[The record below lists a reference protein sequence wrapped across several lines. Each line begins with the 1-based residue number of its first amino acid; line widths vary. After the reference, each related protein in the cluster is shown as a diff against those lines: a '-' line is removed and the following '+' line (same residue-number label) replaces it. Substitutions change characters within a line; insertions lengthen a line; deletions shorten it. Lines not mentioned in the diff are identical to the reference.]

1 MNYTTELEAVN
12 TMLSAVGSSPV
23 SDLNNP
29 GAEIAIAKNILT
41 ETRREVL
48 SRGWA
53 FNSDREM
60 EVAVPSSGEY
70 VVAEN
75 IMRIDGSAGYNG
87 NLDLVQRAGKLYDR
101 KNHPVTLT
109 ETTITVD
116 VIYSLNW
123 TDCPEVARRLMM
135 IRSARVFADR
145 IVGFNHQ
152 HQFTVADEYQAMSD
166 LREYEG
172 DTGDYNMLTGN
183 WDVYRTVR
191 RGSPIRDVSF

>member
-1 MNYTTELEAVN
+1 MNYTTELDAVN

-29 GAEIAIAKNILT
+29 GAEVAIAKNILT
-41 ETRREVL
+41 ETRREIL

-53 FNSDREM
+53 FNSDQKM
-60 EVAVPSSGEY
+60 EVAVPTSGEY
-70 VVAEN
+70 VIAEN
-75 IMRIDGSAGYNG
+75 IMRIDGSDGYNG
-87 NLDLVQRAGKLYDR
+87 NLDLVQRSGKLYDR
-101 KNHPVTLT
+101 KNHTFALT

-135 IRSARVFADR
+135 IRSARIFADR
-145 IVGFNHQ
+145 IVGYNHQ
-152 HQFTVADEYQAMSD
+152 HQFTMGDEFQAMSD

-183 WDVYRTVR
+183 WDVYRIIR

>member
-29 GAEIAIAKNILT
+29 GAEVAIAKNILT
-41 ETRREVL
+41 ETRREIL

-53 FNSDREM
+53 FNSDRKM

-70 VVAEN
+70 IVAEN
-75 IMRIDGSAGYNG
+75 IMRIDGSDGYNG

-101 KNHPVTLT
+101 KNHTFTLT
-109 ETTITVD
+109 ETTLTVD

-135 IRSARVFADR
+135 VRSARVFADR
-145 IVGFNHQ
+145 IVGYNHQ

-172 DTGDYNMLTGN
+172 DTGDYNMLTDN

-191 RGSPIRDVSF
+191 RGSPIKDVSF

>member
-1 MNYTTELEAVN
+1 MNYTTELDAVN

-29 GAEIAIAKNILT
+29 GAEVAIAKNILT
-41 ETRREVL
+41 ETRREIL

-53 FNSDREM
+53 FNSDRKM

-70 VVAEN
+70 IVAEN
-75 IMRIDGSAGYNG
+75 IMRIDGSDGYNG

-101 KNHPVTLT
+101 KNHTFTLT
-109 ETTITVD
+109 ESTITVD

-145 IVGFNHQ
+145 IVGYNHQ
-152 HQFTVADEYQAMSD
+152 HRFTIADEYQAMSD

-172 DTGDYNMLTGN
+172 ATGDYNMLTGN

>member
-29 GAEIAIAKNILT
+29 GAEVAIAKNILT
-41 ETRREVL
+41 ETRREIL
-48 SRGWA
+48 SKGWA
-53 FNSDREM
+53 FNSDRKM

-70 VVAEN
+70 VIAEN
-75 IMRIDGSAGYNG
+75 IMRIDGSEGYNG
-87 NLDLVQRAGKLYDR
+87 NRDLVQRAGKLYDR
-101 KNHPVTLT
+101 KEHTFTLT
-109 ETTITVD
+109 ESTLTVD

-123 TDCPEVARRLMM
+123 ADCPEVARRLMM

-145 IVGFNHQ
+145 IVGYNHQ
-152 HQFTVADEYQAMSD
+152 HQFTMADEYQAMSD

-183 WDVYRTVR
+183 WDVYRIVR
-191 RGSPIRDVSF
+191 RGSPIKDVSF